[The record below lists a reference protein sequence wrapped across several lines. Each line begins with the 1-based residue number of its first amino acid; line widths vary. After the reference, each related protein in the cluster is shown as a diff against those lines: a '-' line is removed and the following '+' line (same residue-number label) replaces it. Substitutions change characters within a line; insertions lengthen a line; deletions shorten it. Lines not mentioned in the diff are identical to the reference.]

1 MKKMK
6 FKRNFSKVIAL
17 IGLIAL
23 FANLILGLMG
33 HSNHTVEINRVKNK
47 LLEKDVEKNIELAMK
62 YVKSAYGELSQGKG
76 TLLDENGNSIEG
88 DNDVVDLISEDLDAR
103 ATIFVREADDFKRI
117 STNITDASNVR
128 ALGTL
133 LGRDHRAYDTV
144 IKGDIYLGEAKVL
157 EENYY
162 TAYKPIKDENANVIG
177 LLFIGI
183 PTKELDEIVED
194 HDRSM
199 KNLNISILV
208 SRGVSLGA
216 LILLLGV
223 STIKEKDSDRK
234 PS

>member
-1 MKKMK
+1 MKKK
-6 FKRNFSKVIAL
+6 LKSNLSKVVAFV
-17 IGLIAL
+17 GLIAL

-33 HSNHTVEINRVKNK
+33 HSNHTVEIVRVKNK
-47 LLEKDVEKNIELAMK
+47 LLEKDVENNINLAMK
-62 YVKSAYGELSQGKG
+62 YVNSAYGELRQGKG
-76 TLLDENGNSIEG
+76 TLLDENGHSIAG

-117 STNITDASNVR
+117 STNITDDSNER
-128 ALGTL
+128 AVGTF

-144 IKGDIYLGEAKVL
+144 VRGEIYLGEALVL
-157 EENYY
+157 DDNYF
-162 TAYKPIKDENANVIG
+162 TAYKPIKDDNANVIG

-199 KNLNISILV
+199 KNLNIAILA

-216 LILLLGV
+216 LIILLGI
-223 STIKEKDSDRK
+223 STIKVKEEA
-234 PS
+234 

>member
-1 MKKMK
+1 MKKK
-6 FKRNFSKVIAL
+6 LKSNLSKVVAFV
-17 IGLIAL
+17 GLIAL

-33 HSNHTVEINRVKNK
+33 HSNHTVEIVRVKNK
-47 LLEKDVEKNIELAMK
+47 LLEKDVENNINLAMK
-62 YVKSAYGELSQGKG
+62 YVNSAYGELRQGKG
-76 TLLDENGNSIEG
+76 TLLDENGHSIAG

-117 STNITDASNVR
+117 STNITDDSSERVV
-128 ALGTL
+128 GTF

-144 IKGDIYLGEAKVL
+144 VRGEIYLGEALVL
-157 EENYY
+157 DDNYF
-162 TAYKPIKDENANVIG
+162 TAYKPIKDDNANVIG

-199 KNLNISILV
+199 KNLNIAILA

-216 LILLLGV
+216 LIILLGI
-223 STIKEKDSDRK
+223 STIKVKEEA
-234 PS
+234 